1 MVKKSYLIFTISIV
15 IIGIVLLIVQLMYQ
29 NYYHDDYVN
38 KYDHPHVCLG
48 YDDEE
53 YLIYP
58 GDSIDKWN
66 IIFPSG
72 DEYVEL
78 KPEQIAFF
86 LKSGE
91 INPDTAWVL
100 HPQSEYQLTIEEDYI
115 IVSDF
120 NRPVAQLPLNQTGK
134 LGNILIKDNE

>member
-1 MVKKSYLIFTISIV
+1 MNKIYLKAFGFVIGLAIIILSIIYFV
-15 IIGIVLLIVQLMYQ
+15 G
-29 NYYHDDYVN
+29 N
-38 KYDHPHVCLG
+38 KALEKNDLNMSLN
-48 YDDEE
+48 DEE

-58 GDSIDKWN
+58 ADSIDKWN
-66 IIFPSG
+66 IIFPNG
-72 DEYVEL
+72 EEYVNL
-78 KPEQIAFF
+78 KPEQIALF

-120 NRPVAQLPLNQTGK
+120 NRPVVKLPLNQTGK
-134 LGNILIKDNE
+134 LETILIKDNE